1 MAFSVKVMMMMATMI
16 MIRRRGTVFNLII
29 MTLPTLDCTRRKPYD
44 QVGVVQQA
52 ALSGPLGAKAL
63 FFEVN
68 HHLPLPPIHV
78 TPFTHEPYDTVLGG
92 SHTKGSK

>member
-1 MAFSVKVMMMMATMI
+1 MMMAIMI
-16 MIRRRGTVFNLII
+16 MIMIMIIKTVFNLI
-29 MTLPTLDCTRRKPYD
+29 MMNLLTLDCTRRKPYD

-52 ALSGPLGAKAL
+52 VLSGPLRAKAL

-68 HHLPLPPIHV
+68 HHLPLSSIHV
-78 TPFTHEPYDTVLGG
+78 TPFTHQPFDTVLGG